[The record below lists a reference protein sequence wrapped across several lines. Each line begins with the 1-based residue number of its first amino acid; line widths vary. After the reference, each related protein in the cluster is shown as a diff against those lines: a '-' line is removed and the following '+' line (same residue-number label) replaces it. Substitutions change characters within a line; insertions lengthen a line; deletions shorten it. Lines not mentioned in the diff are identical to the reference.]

1 MPIPAGQSVGYGQV
15 TGWIEQIEG
24 GEHGEIVTVIDAGV
38 LHYRN
43 FELDLAGPNELKST
57 PPADGP
63 AFNRWLGALSQSQPI
78 LGA

>member
-1 MPIPAGQSVGYGQV
+1 MPVGQSVGYGQV
-15 TGWIEQIEG
+15 TDGIEQIEG
-24 GEHGEIVTVIDAGV
+24 GEHGEIVSVMDAGV

-43 FELDLAGPNELKST
+43 FELDLAGAHKLKNT

-63 AFNRWLGALSQSQPI
+63 AFNRWLVALSQSQPI